1 MTDTALPLIIS
12 LDPGRRCGFAIG
24 RAGEIPRS
32 GVVILRGKDE
42 PRAVGC
48 GNLIAWLQ
56 MTLDAIPREDLRRAI
71 LVHEEATGIMAWI
84 SMCEAM
90 ARARAPFQKPGKRDF
105 KWQNADGIESSHE
118 HAGIIYGMCQRYGIR
133 REPVRR
139 QSVLASVTGK
149 RSHGSREKGKIATI
163 QAVRAM
169 ALVEPNCSDDDR
181 CDAVANF
188 VYASLEFC
196 RKQVGR
202 PSLFGATA

>member
-56 MTLDAIPREDLRRAI
+56 ITLDGLPREELRRAI

-84 SMCEAM
+84 SMCESM
-90 ARARAPFQKPGKRDF
+90 AKFRGGGF

-118 HAGIIYGMCQRYGIR
+118 QAGVIYGMCQRYGIR

-139 QSVLASVTGK
+139 QSVLAAVTGK
-149 RSHGSREKGKIATI
+149 RSHGSREKGKLATI
-163 QAVRAM
+163 QAMRAM
-169 ALVEPNCSDDDR
+169 GLVEPNCKDDDR
-181 CDAVANF
+181 CDAAANF